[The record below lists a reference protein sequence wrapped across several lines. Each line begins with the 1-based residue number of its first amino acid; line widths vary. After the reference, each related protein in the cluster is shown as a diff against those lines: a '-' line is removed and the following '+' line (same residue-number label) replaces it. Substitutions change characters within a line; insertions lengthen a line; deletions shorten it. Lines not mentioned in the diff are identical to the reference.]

1 MADSVSIFESWCQ
14 HQYLEAM
21 AFAAQSDVLSLA
33 PVAGTPPYKYIAR
46 FECRGLA
53 STAEGITIADRHL
66 VGILFPD
73 DYLQTSCDPAQLLT
87 WLEPVTEFQ
96 PNIRPPF
103 CCIGHIPPGMS
114 LMSILHQLYQ
124 MITWQRF
131 TPREDDAL
139 NPEACSWA
147 RNNMDRLPI
156 EARRSMLAG
165 SANGQTDGATAHE

>member
-1 MADSVSIFESWCQ
+1 MADSMSIFQSWCE
-14 HQYLEAM
+14 HQFVEAM
-21 AFAAQSDVLSLA
+21 GFSAKSDVLSLA
-33 PVAGTPPYKYIAR
+33 PVAGDPPYKYIAR

-53 STAEGITIADRHL
+53 TTADGITIVDRHL
-66 VGILFPD
+66 VGILFPEY
-73 DYLQTSCDPAQLLT
+73 YLQTSCDPAQILT

-131 TPREDDAL
+131 TSREDDAL

-147 RNNMDRLPI
+147 RNNMERLPI
-156 EARRSMLAG
+156 DPRRSMLAG
-165 SANGQTDGATAHE
+165 NGSSPSGGATSHD